1 MITARLSHVFKV
13 RLVAP
18 FRHRVRHFASCPG
31 IDEEKAA
38 HLVRASDAARSRYVH
53 QYFAAN
59 VEDPVHYALTI
70 NTSRTSFQEA
80 AEIITHLILKRTSK
94 AHSQSAGVAKL
105 TCGAT
110 SPSSVPDCDVF
121 S

>member
-1 MITARLSHVFKV
+1 VQQATTTIQRIATRGNVILVGHGSAVIVLKV

-70 NTSRTSFQEA
+70 NTSRTSFQQA
-80 AEIITHLILKRTSK
+80 AEIITHLN
-94 AHSQSAGVAKL
+94 
-105 TCGAT
+105 
-110 SPSSVPDCDVF
+110 
-121 S
+121 